1 MSKVIVDEKKIEEI
15 LTRGVE
21 EVIDRAHLKKRM
33 MAGERLR
40 IKLGIDPTGPRLHI
54 GRAIAIWKLR
64 DFQELGH
71 QIVLIIG
78 DFTGR
83 LGDASDKDAQRPMK
97 EKEELEKNAQEYK
110 DQLGLIL
117 EMDKVELRRN
127 SEWLGGLDFGGV
139 VELSSLFTVRQM
151 LNRRNFKERDDKGQ
165 EIGLHEFLYPL
176 MQGYDSVAI
185 RADVET
191 GGSDQ
196 LFNLK
201 AGRFIQKKF
210 NQEPQ
215 DIITYEML
223 YGLDGRKMST
233 SWGNIIALLDEPKE
247 KYGKIMSMKDEM
259 IVDYFRLVTRV
270 PITEVEQIKQAL
282 EKDEMNPR
290 DAKMKLAFELVKMYN
305 GEKEA
310 QEAEAEFKK
319 VFQKKEKPTE
329 MPEVKI
335 KKLSPETLVEIGA
348 ASSKG
353 EAKRLMEQGGVK
365 LNDEKKPDWKEP
377 IALKDGDFIQ
387 VGPRK
392 FYRVK

>member
-1 MSKVIVDEKKIEEI
+1 M
-15 LTRGVE
+15 
-21 EVIDRAHLKKRM
+21 
-33 MAGERLR
+33 LR
-40 IKLGIDPTGPRLHI
+40 T
-54 GRAIAIWKLR
+54 
-64 DFQELGH
+64 
-71 QIVLIIG
+71 
-78 DFTGR
+78 
-83 LGDASDKDAQRPMK
+83 
-97 EKEELEKNAQEYK
+97 NAQEYK

-185 RADVET
+185 KADVET

-270 PITEVEQIKQAL
+270 SMAEVEQIKEAL
-282 EKDEMNPR
+282 EKEEMNPR
-290 DAKMKLAFELVKMYN
+290 DAKMRLAFELVKMYN
-305 GEKEA
+305 GEQEA
-310 QEAEAEFKK
+310 LAAEAEFKK
-319 VFQKKEKPTE
+319 VFQKKEKPSV
-329 MPEVKI
+329 MPEVKL
-335 KKLSPETLVEIGA
+335 KELSPETLVEIGA

-365 LNDEKKPDWKEP
+365 LNDEKKSDWKAGV
-377 IALKDGDFIQ
+377 ALKNGDIIQ

>member
-377 IALKDGDFIQ
+377 IALKDGDIIQ